1 MDSDLVEGGHRWP
14 IGAGDNDPD
23 SLGLEASVRLRWGV
37 SVTRAAGTWPNLPL
51 QEAGGRAPRP
61 CPLFPVRP
69 EAAAAQM
76 GCWRPQRQRRGYQR
90 SSQMGRPPSALA
102 APTPRGLQ
110 PRPLG
115 AGGRRLGLRSLPP
128 ASLPRGPLTPR
139 ARPGRP
145 PEGEGE
151 GTSALFVTTESI
163 VCEEPAPAGDRAE
176 RRAGA
181 PDGGG
186 ARRGERGSREE
197 GGRRGA
203 AGL

>member
-1 MDSDLVEGGHRWP
+1 MSIYLGFRNPRCRDSAHPPAPGSRRARPSALP
-14 IGAGDNDPD
+14 P
-23 SLGLEASVRLRWGV
+23 
-37 SVTRAAGTWPNLPL
+37 VTRP
-51 QEAGGRAPRP
+51 AGGGSGADG
-61 CPLFPVRP
+61 LL
-69 EAAAAQM
+69 AAAAAAA
-76 GCWRPQRQRRGYQR
+76 RL
-90 SSQMGRPPSALA
+90 SALLADGPPALCARGSHSPRPA
-102 APTPRGLQ
+102 APSPGRGGVGG
-110 PRPLG
+110 G
-115 AGGRRLGLRSLPP
+115 ASGSTLPP

-145 PEGEGE
+145 PEGE

-176 RRAGA
+176 RGAGA

-186 ARRGERGSREE
+186 ARRGERGNREE

>member
-1 MDSDLVEGGHRWP
+1 MTQTPCVWGRVP
-14 IGAGDNDPD
+14 IC
-23 SLGLEASVRLRWGV
+23 
-37 SVTRAAGTWPNLPL
+37 
-51 QEAGGRAPRP
+51 AGGLCDPRRRDMAQPPAPGSRWARPSALPPVPRP
-61 CPLFPVRP
+61 AGGGSGADGLLAAS
-69 EAAAAQM
+69 AAAA
-76 GCWRPQRQRRGYQR
+76 RL
-90 SSQMGRPPSALA
+90 SALLADGPPALRARGSHSPRPA
-102 APTPRGLQ
+102 APSPGR
-110 PRPLG
+110 
-115 AGGRRLGLRSLPP
+115 GGRRLGLRSLPP

-176 RRAGA
+176 RGAGA